1 MPELFAP
8 SSIGVV
14 ADQGLSVVEWRVYQ
28 RPDPPFPYV
37 DLIVDYDPA
46 LTARRATDIPDSDLS
61 RAVNQWSAEELVR
74 TYLTRDE
81 VRQLGIFLRDHHPAW
96 FERFRAY
103 PAPAPIAADEAD
115 GHYLP
120 EPELDDPT
128 ARVVWLN
135 TGTMVVEGEGTLP
148 SLSLVGHVEPWPHG
162 ALEPHELVDLL
173 SLADRLG
180 TAPRGSSRET

>member
-1 MPELFAP
+1 MPELFVP
-8 SSIGVV
+8 LSIGVV
-14 ADQGLSVVEWRVYQ
+14 ADLGLSLVDWSAYQ
-28 RPDPPFPYV
+28 RPEPPFPYA

-46 LTARRATDIPDSDLS
+46 LAARRVADVPDGDLS
-61 RAVNQWSAEELVR
+61 HAVDQSSAEELVR

-103 PAPAPIAADEAD
+103 PAPVPIAADEAE

-128 ARVVWLN
+128 ARVV
-135 TGTMVVEGEGTLP
+135 
-148 SLSLVGHVEPWPHG
+148 
-162 ALEPHELVDLL
+162 
-173 SLADRLG
+173 
-180 TAPRGSSRET
+180 